1 MRHCSR
7 LLFEL
12 QAMGSGQSS
21 NSVPVA
27 IQSSALMLMLS
38 SGRALDHAA
47 PCDRAEHLVHRSV
60 PGDDAPYSPTD
71 YIAIRAIFTR
81 MPEVDSGG
89 TKGVVSALDCVFI
102 AVDTNGALDTGYEI
116 ARKKKVESRRLTM
129 GNSDIEV
136 IAAAEPPLA
145 EGWPTGSYRV
155 SIRQRWPTNEELGSV
170 LFTVRTRNLSEEA
183 SLRTGVQ

>member
-1 MRHCSR
+1 
-7 LLFEL
+7 
-12 QAMGSGQSS
+12 
-21 NSVPVA
+21 
-27 IQSSALMLMLS
+27 
-38 SGRALDHAA
+38 
-47 PCDRAEHLVHRSV
+47 
-60 PGDDAPYSPTD
+60 
-71 YIAIRAIFTR
+71 

-89 TKGVVSALDCVFI
+89 TKGVVSAVDCVFI

-170 LFTVRTRNLSEEA
+170 PFTVRTRNLSEEA